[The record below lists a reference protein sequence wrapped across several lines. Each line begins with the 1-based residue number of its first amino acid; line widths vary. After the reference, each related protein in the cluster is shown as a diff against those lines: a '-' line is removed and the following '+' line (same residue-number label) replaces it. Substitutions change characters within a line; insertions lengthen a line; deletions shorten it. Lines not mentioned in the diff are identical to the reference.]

1 MENYSFLVW
10 NRVRSFENRVA
21 HPHQDFP
28 AVPSGGQGLMASAA
42 HLYPDFP
49 WLLPLDRTAPPGPY
63 CSPWTVLLPLDR
75 TATPGPY
82 CIDSRLEERNENL
95 IALIVTDPD
104 KRNTVEKGFR
114 CLGFKK
120 QRLLLTGASC
130 VTELLWHR
138 LTTIV
143 KHFRGAQ
150 RQFSENIC
158 SKDDLR
164 STIFGTFVVKF
175 LACLPLLGF
184 SNI

>member
-1 MENYSFLVW
+1 MENYRFLVW
-10 NRVRSFENRVA
+10 NRVRILRTGWHTPTKISQQYPLGVRVWW
-21 HPHQDFP
+21 PRR
-28 AVPSGGQGLMASAA
+28 
-42 HLYPDFP
+42 
-49 WLLPLDRTAPPGPY
+49 RTFTLTFHD
-63 CSPWTVLLPLDR
+63 CSRWTVLYWF
-75 TATPGPY
+75 TAG
-82 CIDSRLEERNENL
+82 RRNEN

-130 VTELLWHR
+130 VTQLLWHR